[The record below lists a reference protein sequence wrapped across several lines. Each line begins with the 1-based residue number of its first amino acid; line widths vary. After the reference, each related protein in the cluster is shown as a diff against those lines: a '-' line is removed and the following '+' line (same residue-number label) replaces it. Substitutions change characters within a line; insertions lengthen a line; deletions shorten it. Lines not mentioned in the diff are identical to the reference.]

1 MILIPSFVIIIILL
15 SGGDNDMTDN
25 TFSTS
30 DTSENKNHL
39 YDEDKQKLMLYN
51 KKITCPVCST
61 LFNARAIKKSSYRIL
76 KKDSDFFIR
85 YSIIN
90 PYFYDVWVCNKCGYA
105 SIKNDFERLSDFD
118 ANIIRTKISP
128 KWHSKNYPEVYN
140 LNLAIQRYKL
150 SLLNYDIIK
159 AKFSKKANN
168 LIKLAWMFR
177 LKGNKKSELAYLNYA
192 LENFKNAYYNENFP
206 ISGMDIFTTMYLIGE
221 LCRRT
226 GKEEESLIWLGQVI
240 TAPTAPQKIK
250 NIARD
255 QKDLIKLNIKNAKSE
270 DNLGDDLKDTKKQN
284 IFSKFHK

>member
-1 MILIPSFVIIIILL
+1 ML
-15 SGGDNDMTDN
+15 DN

-30 DTSENKNHL
+30 DTSENKNQL

-61 LFNARAIKKSSYRIL
+61 VFNARAIKKSSYRIL

-90 PYFYDVWVCNKCGYA
+90 PYFYDVWVCNRCGYA

-118 ANIIRTKISP
+118 ANIIRIEISP

-159 AKFSKKANN
+159 ARSSKKANN

-177 LKGNKKSELAYLNYA
+177 LKEDKKSELEYLNYA

-226 GKEEESLIWLGQVI
+226 GKEEESLIWFGQVI

-250 NIARD
+250 NMARD
-255 QKDLIKLNIKNAKSE
+255 QKDLIKLNIKDTKSQ
-270 DNLGDDLKDTKKQN
+270 DNLGDDLKDNKKQS